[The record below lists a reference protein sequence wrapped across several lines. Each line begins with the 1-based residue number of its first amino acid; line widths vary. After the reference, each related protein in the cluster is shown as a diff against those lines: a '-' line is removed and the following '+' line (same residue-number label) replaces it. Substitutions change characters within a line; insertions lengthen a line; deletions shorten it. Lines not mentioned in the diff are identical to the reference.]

1 MELPYPS
8 LGEVEEYWRRAL
20 GEVPEDISVLEEAPR
35 ALELQDAQDRHLGS
49 SWVRFR
55 GVDGEQFWCVWQPAL
70 RPSAQTLVHLPG
82 YGTETSA
89 HPSLV
94 HAGYNVLHVNPR
106 GYTGPDGAGN
116 AAWRGEDGWALV
128 LGLNLD
134 DPERYGYRYW
144 FQDAVIAVR
153 WLQSRGVARVG
164 LYGTSQ
170 GGGGALVLGS
180 LLADE
185 GIVGAVAADVP
196 FLTDF
201 RLNYAAGKYEFVFG
215 PVEQSYRETWFGTL
229 GYVDTT
235 VHAPRMRY
243 PVLLT
248 LGQDDDTCPPDS
260 IRALYDK
267 LPHTRALVEL
277 HGQGHTHTPP
287 FVDLAR
293 TWFDLYL

>member
-1 MELPYPS
+1 MDVSYPS
-8 LGEVEEYWRRAL
+8 LADVSAYWRKAL
-20 GEVPEDISVLEEAPR
+20 DEVPKGPSPVEQRPREFTLENAHDQHV
-35 ALELQDAQDRHLGS
+35 ASTWLCFH
-49 SWVRFR
+49 
-55 GVDGEQFWCVWQPAL
+55 GVDGQPFWCLWQPSM

-94 HAGYNVLHVNPR
+94 HAGYNVLHVDPR
-106 GYTGPDGAGN
+106 GYCGPDGAGN
-116 AAWRGEDGWALV
+116 FGWRDEGGGATV
-128 LGLNLD
+128 LGVNLD
-134 DPERYGYRYW
+134 TPERYGYRFW
-144 FQDAVIAVR
+144 FQDAVTAVR
-153 WLQSRGVARVG
+153 WLQSRGAAQLG

-170 GGGGALVLGS
+170 GGGAALVLGS

-185 GIVGAVAADVP
+185 GIVAAVAADVP

-201 RLNYAAGKYEFVFG
+201 RLNYAAGKYEFVFDRFDKA
-215 PVEQSYRETWFGTL
+215 YLDKWFGTF

-248 LGQDDDTCPPDS
+248 LGQEDDTCPPAS
-260 IRALYDK
+260 IRGLYDE
-267 LPHTRALVEL
+267 LPDTRALIEL
-277 HGQGHTHTPP
+277 RGQGHSHSPP
-287 FVDLAR
+287 FLDLAR